1 MTLKQLEQ
9 YYITEL
15 RSVYDAGE
23 SQQLFYMAAERVSG
37 ISRTQAMVQAGL
49 MISAEQEGLYQI
61 ILSALK
67 EGKPLQHIFAEA
79 WFYGLKFKVNSSV
92 LIPRPETEEL
102 VHWILET
109 ASDHAIKHFLDVG
122 TGSGCIAITLKK
134 KLHDAQADAL
144 DISSHALGVAKENAV
159 SNEVEVNFIQSDILG
174 YESTAR
180 YDLIVSNP
188 PYVTPK
194 ERLEMHQNVLDYEP
208 ELALFVTEDNPL
220 IFYKS
225 IADFGIS
232 HLRPGGYLFFEI
244 NEYLA
249 EEMIEML
256 YVKGFT
262 DIQLRKDMQGKDRMI
277 RCIVPDHVMDR

>member
-109 ASDHAIKHFLDVG
+109 ASDHAITHFLDVG

-144 DISSHALGVAKENAV
+144 DISSDALGVAKENAV
-159 SNEVEVNFIQSDILG
+159 SNEVEVNFIQRDILG

-188 PYVTPK
+188 PYITPK